1 MGVAPARIELR
12 GPSAPSARLAE
23 GIRIYSK
30 NTADGR
36 IRTGDPLNP
45 IRPPDGPNHGKKPHK
60 SLVGRTICRTCLL
73 EMPESAGLK
82 RPNNRPNRHKNRHKA
97 GNRGQVKPRPVS

>member
-1 MGVAPARIELR
+1 MGVAPARSSSR
-12 GPSAPSARLAE
+12 GRHQDLFEKHRRRPDSNR
-23 GIRIYSK
+23 RH
-30 NTADGR
+30 
-36 IRTGDPLNP
+36 LNP